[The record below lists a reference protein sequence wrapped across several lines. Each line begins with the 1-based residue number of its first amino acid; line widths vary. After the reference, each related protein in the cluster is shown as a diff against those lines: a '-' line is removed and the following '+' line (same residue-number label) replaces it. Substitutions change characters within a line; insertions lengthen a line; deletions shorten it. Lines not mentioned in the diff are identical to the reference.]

1 MENTEV
7 CYVVIDGKEYFFS
20 DTVFINL
27 DGMKD
32 DYIEF
37 KNDKK
42 YLNIEKLKNEGNYP
56 LLRRIYDKCNLWTG
70 MLLMGAQDITETT
83 IPEVEEFGKMGEM
96 FRNIDFFSDYNFKK
110 GNVSKA
116 CNLVIEGIKLSLK
129 PYNDFLTNDS
139 VHKDKSR

>member
-1 MENTEV
+1 
-7 CYVVIDGKEYFFS
+7 
-20 DTVFINL
+20 
-27 DGMKD
+27 MKD

-56 LLRRIYDKCNLWTG
+56 LLRKIYDKCNRRTG
-70 MLLMGAQDITETT
+70 GLLMEAQDITETT
-83 IPEVEEFGKMGEM
+83 IPEAEEFSKMGET
-96 FRNIDFFSDYNFKK
+96 FRNIDLFSDYNYFEK

-116 CNLVIEGIKLSLK
+116 CNLAIQGLELSLK
-129 PYNDFLTNDS
+129 SYNDFLINDP